1 MRASKELV
9 LSLYDLRFHR
19 ELLAGEAERLLCE
32 RLRHAGGGFAGA
44 ASSLRGVPG
53 LLELR
58 GILDLL
64 RRRRRVRRFGDLLR
78 RHLDL
83 RLDHGL
89 LASFRRNSLLV
100 GARLLD
106 VVLAART
113 VTRARASRART
124 CSAAAGTASPA
135 ATGTTTLP
143 ALAAPSLPHRPEAL
157 AVGAAPAPALAG
169 GAETLE
175 RTAAAAPR
183 VLVAQPRVA
192 LAEALRHDLALVD
205 PDLDADPAGRRLRL
219 DEAVVDVGADRVQRD
234 TALAVHLAPAH
245 LAAAQASRTLDL
257 HAGGARADRRGER
270 ALHRA
275 PERNAI
281 RELLGDRLCDE
292 LRVELRS
299 LDLVDVDVD
308 VLLRQRM
315 KVAAQRVD
323 LDARLADHDPRPR
336 RVDVDCDPLLVLA
349 DQDVGQAR
357 VRELVVD
364 VLADADVLE
373 DVGRELLLAGVPVGL
388 PVVDHAHA
396 EAPRMNLLSHLST
409 DQSPLSKPRLPP
421 RPTGSPSR
429 GPPSLG
435 SPPRL
440 PLRAPRS

>member
-32 RLRHAGGGFAGA
+32 RLRHAGELEHHPARLDHADPALGRAFPRAHPRLGRLLREALVGKDVDPDLAAALDLAGHRDPGRLDLAVGDPAGVERLEPVVTELDGRLAARVAAAAAAMHLAELGLLRHQHRLLAVLLRLTRAALRLFPLLFRPGGGGFAGA

-83 RLDHGL
+83 PLDPGL

-124 CSAAAGTASPA
+124 CPAAAGTASPA

-157 AVGAAPAPALAG
+157 AAAAAPAPALAG

-175 RTAAAAPR
+175 R
-183 VLVAQPRVA
+183 
-192 LAEALRHDLALVD
+192 
-205 PDLDADPAGRRLRL
+205 
-219 DEAVVDVGADRVQRD
+219 
-234 TALAVHLAPAH
+234 
-245 LAAAQASRTLDL
+245 
-257 HAGGARADRRGER
+257 
-270 ALHRA
+270 
-275 PERNAI
+275 
-281 RELLGDRLCDE
+281 
-292 LRVELRS
+292 
-299 LDLVDVDVD
+299 
-308 VLLRQRM
+308 
-315 KVAAQRVD
+315 
-323 LDARLADHDPRPR
+323 
-336 RVDVDCDPLLVLA
+336 
-349 DQDVGQAR
+349 
-357 VRELVVD
+357 
-364 VLADADVLE
+364 
-373 DVGRELLLAGVPVGL
+373 
-388 PVVDHAHA
+388 
-396 EAPRMNLLSHLST
+396 
-409 DQSPLSKPRLPP
+409 
-421 RPTGSPSR
+421 
-429 GPPSLG
+429 
-435 SPPRL
+435 
-440 PLRAPRS
+440 